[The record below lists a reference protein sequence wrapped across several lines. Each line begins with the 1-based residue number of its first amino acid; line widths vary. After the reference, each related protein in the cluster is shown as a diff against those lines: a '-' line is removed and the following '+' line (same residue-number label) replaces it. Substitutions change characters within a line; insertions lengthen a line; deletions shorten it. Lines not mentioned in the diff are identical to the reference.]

1 MALPKIK
8 TPIYDVHLPYTKKEI
23 QFRPFLVKEEKILAM
38 AFEGEDPKEM
48 TRAMKQIINNCCL
61 TDNFDIEKLPI
72 FELEFLFLKLRSK
85 SVNSTSEL
93 QFRCK
98 NLVEEAECNTIIKY
112 TLDLDKIELPKKEV
126 VNEVKL
132 TKDLTVVLN
141 YPTIDLVNLFS
152 SEEDKSDLIINMI
165 VSCIDY
171 FYDNETTYR
180 DFKKEEAKELI
191 QSLTLNDFK
200 KLEKFFQ
207 DIPVLSHEDIIQC
220 PKCKYDQVVSFNGLK
235 DFF

>member
-8 TPIYDVHLPYTKKEI
+8 TPIYDVYLPYTKKEI

-38 AFEGEDPKEM
+38 AFEGDDPKEM

-61 TDNFDIEKLPI
+61 TENFDVDKLPI

-85 SVNSTSEL
+85 SVNNISEL

-98 NLVEEAECNTIIKY
+98 NLVEDKECNTIIKY
-112 TLDLDKIELPKKEV
+112 TLNLDEINLPKKDIS
-126 VNEVKL
+126 NEIKL
-132 TKDLTVVLN
+132 TKDLTVVFN

-152 SEEDKSDLIINMI
+152 SDEDKSDLIINMI

-200 KLEKFFQ
+200 KLEQFFQ
-207 DIPVLSHEDIIQC
+207 DIPTLSHEDVIQC
-220 PKCKYDQVVSFNGLK
+220 PKCKYDQIVNFNGLK

>member
-1 MALPKIK
+1 MN
-8 TPIYDVHLPYTKKEI
+8 KETVMTSVKVQKELYEEYFLNI
-23 QFRPFLVKEEKILAM
+23 CQFLNWS
-38 AFEGEDPKEM
+38 
-48 TRAMKQIINNCCL
+48 INSVL
-61 TDNFDIEKLPI
+61 IE
-72 FELEFLFLKLRSK
+72 
-85 SVNSTSEL
+85 NG
-93 QFRCK
+93 
-98 NLVEEAECNTIIKY
+98 
-112 TLDLDKIELPKKEV
+112 
-126 VNEVKL
+126 
-132 TKDLTVVLN
+132 
-141 YPTIDLVNLFS
+141 
-152 SEEDKSDLIINMI
+152 LIINMI